1 MANCPTCNAPVKD
14 GANYCVVCG
23 AEQKRSRKFRT
34 RSRVRE
40 LTFAALVGAALS
52 AVLIASFRARP
63 AAEAA
68 HRQRATAVQNE
79 PDTAPSTYIARP
91 AEDDGDAVEA
101 APLPEPAKASPPLVP
116 EPVHKKAPTHVTAPH
131 PAATTPPARHSA
143 TTPPPSAESP
153 SAERAPDAAPVS
165 NADNVTPEAPDA
177 ATSASIT
184 PQPERPSSDS
194 VASGPTVA
202 QSTDAAVAQQ
212 GSTSSRTEASVRVER
227 TLDEIYEQRTARCG
241 GGVIG
246 LLCRGTVRL
255 NVCNGHWTQT
265 ETPGQIACYVGR

>member
-23 AEQKRSRKFRT
+23 AEQKRARSSRT

-40 LTFAALVGAALS
+40 LTFAALAGAALS
-52 AVLIASFRARP
+52 AVLIASFRGRP
-63 AAEAA
+63 ASEAA
-68 HRQRATAVQNE
+68 HRQAPATAVQNE
-79 PDTAPSTYIARP
+79 PGSAASTYIARP
-91 AEDDGDAVEA
+91 AEDDGAPVEA
-101 APLPEPAKASPPLVP
+101 PRSPEPAKASPPLAP
-116 EPVHKKAPTHVTAPH
+116 EPVQRKTPTHVTAPH
-131 PAATTPPARHSA
+131 PAATASPA
-143 TTPPPSAESP
+143 TTPPPRAESP
-153 SAERAPDAAPVS
+153 SAERAPDPAPVS
-165 NADNVTPEAPDA
+165 NADSASREAPDA

-184 PQPERPSSDS
+184 PQPERPSSES
-194 VASGPTVA
+194 VASGATVA
-202 QSTDAAVAQQ
+202 QSTDVAVAQQ
-212 GSTSSRTEASVRVER
+212 GSTSSRAESSVRVER

-255 NVCNGHWTQT
+255 NVCDGHWTQT